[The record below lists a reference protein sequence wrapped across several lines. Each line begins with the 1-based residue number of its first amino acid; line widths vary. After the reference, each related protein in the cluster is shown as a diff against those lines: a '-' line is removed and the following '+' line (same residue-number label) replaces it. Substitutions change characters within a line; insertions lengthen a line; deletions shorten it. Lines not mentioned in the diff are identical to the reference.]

1 MQHIRKSP
9 DLFLWLDPLSPC
21 PDLHQEPTQ
30 APMPWGTVPLQDEG
44 SKGWRKSAVRDEGS
58 SDLQWYLQ
66 EPGGCSHYWC
76 LDKQC
81 VEAGWVSDPSW
92 TAAANAPSPHVA
104 CPHHPLLQI
113 CSHLGWGCRHWEGT
127 EPAQPHLFRA
137 STLATW
143 DLSPSLT
150 GWWWLLN
157 RGETSTHIWVW
168 LQPLH
173 FQPHLLPRL

>member
-1 MQHIRKSP
+1 MQHIRKNP

-104 CPHHPLLQI
+104 CPHHPLLQN

-157 RGETSTHIWVW
+157 RGETSTHIWLW